1 MNVRRLIGTL
11 VCASMVIVLLC
22 GCGSKEHATPFDGM
36 LDIDTNKIYRL
47 GDSKAKFDEDFGF
60 GEFDA
65 DKDRYSYLSDNL
77 HVTYDE
83 NDNAS
88 EIMVDGTTNRFEFYN
103 FTFSTDIASIEGRYE
118 RKDVAGYHFYSL
130 YFDKN
135 GDICKLSK
143 AAVTAQLMVRDGDLL
158 DMKDGQY
165 LHYSIEARTP
175 W

>member
-1 MNVRRLIGTL
+1 MNE
-11 VCASMVIVLLC
+11 
-22 GCGSKEHATPFDGM
+22 KM
-36 LDIDTNKIYRL
+36 L
-47 GDSKAKFDEDFGF
+47 
-60 GEFDA
+60 
-65 DKDRYSYLSDNL
+65 
-77 HVTYDE
+77 
-83 NDNAS
+83 
-88 EIMVDGTTNRFEFYN
+88 
-103 FTFSTDIASIEGRYE
+103 
-118 RKDVAGYHFYSL
+118 L